1 MKEKNLLVAGLSLNK
16 LADLLISAKTTL
28 TAILVSVGAPIWMVG
43 WLVPIRESGALLPQ
57 VFISIYLRKHTQRH
71 VVWRVGMMV
80 QAFSVLV
87 MLLSVVY
94 FSGFT
99 AGALLLFALVLLS
112 LGRSACSLT
121 VKDMEADVAKKGER
135 GAER

>member
-57 VFISIYLRKHTQRH
+57 VFISIYLR
-71 VVWRVGMMV
+71 
-80 QAFSVLV
+80 FSCHK
-87 MLLSVVY
+87 
-94 FSGFT
+94 
-99 AGALLLFALVLLS
+99 LFKKDW
-112 LGRSACSLT
+112 LG
-121 VKDMEADVAKKGER
+121 KKQTMFY
-135 GAER
+135 